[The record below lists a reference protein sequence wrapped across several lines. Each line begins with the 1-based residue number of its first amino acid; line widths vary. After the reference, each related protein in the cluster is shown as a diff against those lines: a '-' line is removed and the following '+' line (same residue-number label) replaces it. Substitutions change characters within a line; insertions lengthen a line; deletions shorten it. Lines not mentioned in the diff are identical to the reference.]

1 MQDWKGNK
9 IEVGQTVLIV
19 NVKSMFGGCKSQ
31 FTIMTENGLQ
41 NVGGEIISPESHQW
55 NIVSE
60 ANITPPSANATIS
73 IFTGEGA
80 SEIPI
85 NQIDLWLSVQP
96 WQILCIEGVS
106 DNCEDYGRAFCPAQ
120 H

>member
-1 MQDWKGNK
+1 MQDWKGNE

-19 NVKSMFGGCKSQ
+19 NVKSMFSGSKSQ

-41 NVGGEIISPESHQW
+41 NVGEQTISPESHQW

-60 ANITPPSANATIS
+60 ANITPPSADVVIS
-73 IFTGEGA
+73 MGEDA

-85 NQIDLWLSVQP
+85 NQIDLWLSIQP

-106 DNCEDYGRAFCPAQ
+106 DNCEDYGRAFCSAQ